1 VFAFGRRCIRRTYHL
16 VVAAAMQA
24 LAACHGPHPSASLA
38 SGETG
43 RDALGSASPAPVALV
58 GGTLV
63 NPGVRAVPNAIVV
76 FKDGRVACA
85 GPAVQCQVP
94 AAARRIDVTGK
105 FVAPGL
111 IDAHVHYSQTGW
123 LDGRPDA
130 GDLRAQFP
138 YDSVVAALRDH
149 PERFDRANL
158 CSGVTSIFDV
168 GGYDWTL
175 EHARRSEN
183 DVTAPRM
190 SAAGPL
196 LSTIDFWLNLPAERQ
211 FVYMGSD
218 SAVVAGVRAN
228 ARLGAAA
235 IKVWYIQVPDSVQ
248 PVMRGR
254 IMVAGREAKRVGLP
268 LIVHA
273 TELARAKEALAA
285 GARVL
290 VHDVDD
296 VPVDSAFIS
305 ALRQNGA
312 VLIPTLTVLPGYADV
327 LGGRSP
333 AARYPLDCV
342 DGTTRAHLQSLI
354 PDSLRARAAPRLPR
368 LERIVAQNAANL
380 HALWAAGIP
389 IAMGTDAGNPGTA
402 HGPSVYAEME
412 AMQAAG
418 MPASAVFSAATAGG
432 ARALG
437 RSHDLGSLE
446 PGKLADAVVFS
457 ADPSADAAN
466 ARTVQLV
473 VRGGMLYDRNQLL
486 PR

>member
-1 VFAFGRRCIRRTYHL
+1 MPT
-16 VVAAAMQA
+16 
-24 LAACHGPHPSASLA
+24 LAACHGPHPSGSLA
-38 SGETG
+38 SGEAG
-43 RDALGSASPAPVALV
+43 RGALGPVAPAALALV

-63 NPGVRAVPNAIVV
+63 NPGVRAVPDAIVV
-76 FKDGRVACA
+76 FRDGRVACA
-85 GPAVQCQVP
+85 GAVAQCQVP
-94 AAARRIDVTGK
+94 ADARRIDITGK
-105 FVAPGL
+105 FVTPGL

-130 GDLRAQFP
+130 GDLRAEFP

-175 EHARRSEN
+175 ERARRSEN
-183 DVTAPRM
+183 DLAAPRM

-211 FVYMGSD
+211 FVFMGSD
-218 SAVVAGVRAN
+218 SAVVAAVRAN

-248 PVMRGR
+248 PVMRER
-254 IMVAGREAKRVGLP
+254 IMLAGREAKRVGLP

-296 VPVDSAFIS
+296 VPVDSAFIA

-312 VLIPTLTVLPGYADV
+312 VLIPTLTVVPGYSDV

-333 AARYPLDCV
+333 AARYPLACV
-342 DGTTRAHLQSLI
+342 DGTTRAHLESLI

-368 LERIVAQNAANL
+368 LDRIVVQNAANL
-380 HALWAAGIP
+380 HTLWLAGAT

-412 AMQAAG
+412 AMQGAG
-418 MPASAVFSAATAGG
+418 MPAAAVFAAATAGG
-432 ARALG
+432 AQALG
-437 RSHDLGSLE
+437 RSRDIGSLE

-457 ADPSADAAN
+457 ADPSTDAAN
-466 ARTVQLV
+466 ARSVQLV
-473 VRGGMLYDRNQLL
+473 VRGGMPYDRSQLL

>member
-1 VFAFGRRCIRRTYHL
+1 VVKLGRRGISQTRYQIAAL
-16 VVAAAMQA
+16 VAVPV
-24 LAACHGPHPSASLA
+24 LVACHGQHPSASLA
-38 SGETG
+38 SGERG
-43 RDALGSASPAPVALV
+43 RVAPAPIALV

-63 NPGVRAVPNAIVV
+63 NPGVPPVPNATVV
-76 FKDGRVACA
+76 FTDGRVACA
-85 GPAVQCQVP
+85 GPAAQCQAP
-94 AAARRIDVTGK
+94 ADAQRVDVTGRY
-105 FVAPGL
+105 VTPGL

-138 YDSVVAALRDH
+138 YDSVIAALRDH

-175 EHARRSEN
+175 ERARRSEN
-183 DVTAPRM
+183 DLAAPRTA
-190 SAAGPL
+190 AAGPL

-211 FVYMGSD
+211 FIYMGSD
-218 SAVVAGVRAN
+218 SAVVAGVRVN

-248 PVMRGR
+248 PVMRDR
-254 IMVAGREAKRVGLP
+254 IMLAGREAKRVGLP

-296 VPVDSAFIS
+296 APVDSAFIA

-312 VLIPTLTVLPGYADV
+312 VLIPTLSVLRGYSDV
-327 LGGRSP
+327 LGGHSP
-333 AARYPLDCV
+333 AARYPLECV
-342 DGTTRAHLQSLI
+342 DGTTRAHLESLI

-368 LERIVAQNAANL
+368 LDRIVAQSAANV
-380 HALWAAGIP
+380 HALWAAGIT

-412 AMQAAG
+412 DMQSTG
-418 MPASAVFSAATAGG
+418 MPAAAVFAAATAGS
-432 ARALG
+432 AQAMG
-437 RSHDLGSLE
+437 RSRDLGSLE

-466 ARTVQLV
+466 ARTVRLV
-473 VRGGMLYDRNQLL
+473 VRGGMLYDRSQLL